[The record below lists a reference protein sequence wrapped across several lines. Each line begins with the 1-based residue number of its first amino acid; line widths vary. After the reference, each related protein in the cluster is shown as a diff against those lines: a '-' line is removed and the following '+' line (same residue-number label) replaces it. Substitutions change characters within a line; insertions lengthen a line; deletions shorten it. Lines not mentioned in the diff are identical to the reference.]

1 MSSGKIETKYVPK
14 FQSWANDG
22 KTYDEMVNLFAKAT
36 GIKTSETAVRRFFK
50 ANGLVKPTNV
60 SDPTTVSRAVRAL
73 ANEQTAEDR
82 LQDERDHLKSQLK
95 QAEVALKRYREQE
108 SFEQR
113 LEDHITYAVENNPYT
128 QPLSRPKETTGKAKA
143 KAHEFL
149 LCVSDAHYG
158 EVVKPE
164 EALGLKYDTEIAT
177 RRIQHVRDTTFRYL
191 ELRESVY
198 PVNKIT
204 IAVLGDML
212 SGIIHEEL
220 EVTNEIVMVDQ
231 ATEVAHL
238 LYNLFSDAAA
248 RFDEVEMVI
257 MPGNHPRLFKKPR
270 HKQKFNNFEFLMGKM
285 VQSIVNAVNPDNDK
299 LKVIVPRDLIYVH
312 PIFDY
317 RIGMTHGDGVMS
329 NSFAGIPFYGMRNRR
344 EAIQALMSQMGQKRL
359 DMLLMGHFHQYVD
372 WKGECDIV
380 INPSIKGGDEFGM
393 STRYQAPEAMQLLM
407 EWHPEHGRTATNYIN
422 LDQIR

>member
-1 MSSGKIETKYVPK
+1 VSSGKISTKYVPK

-22 KTYDEMVNLFAKAT
+22 KTYPEMAVLFTKAT
-36 GIKTSETAVRRFFK
+36 GIEISEAAVRRFFN
-50 ANGLVKPTNV
+50 ANGLVKPALG
-60 SDPTTVSRAVRAL
+60 TVAQPSAVQRAVRAL
-73 ANEQTAEDR
+73 ANEQTPEDR

-108 SFEQR
+108 SFEKR

-128 QPLSRPKETTGKAKA
+128 QPLSRPKAGSGKAKG
-143 KAHEFL
+143 HEFL

-164 EALGLKYDTEIAT
+164 EALGLKYDTDIAT
-177 RRIQHVRDTTFRYL
+177 RRIQHVRDTAFRYL
-191 ELRESVY
+191 ELRENSY

-231 ATEVAHL
+231 ATEVSHL

-285 VQSIVNAVNPDNDK
+285 TAGDCQRCQSRQRQAEGHRPEGSHLRSSDLRLQDRND
-299 LKVIVPRDLIYVH
+299 PR
-312 PIFDY
+312 
-317 RIGMTHGDGVMS
+317 
-329 NSFAGIPFYGMRNRR
+329 
-344 EAIQALMSQMGQKRL
+344 
-359 DMLLMGHFHQYVD
+359 
-372 WKGECDIV
+372 
-380 INPSIKGGDEFGM
+380 
-393 STRYQAPEAMQLLM
+393 
-407 EWHPEHGRTATNYIN
+407 
-422 LDQIR
+422 